1 MQQAIQ
7 KTERCIKMT
16 DRKNSII
23 IGRACTGKT
32 QNFIVPTIK
41 YVCTNNKENM
51 VVISPKDDIKE
62 HCLKKLQEYGYN
74 YVDVSVEEAQS
85 KQFFTEY
92 YKDIPEPNV
101 VFISGIGL
109 IEPEVT
115 DKILFNFMNMTK
127 ITKHDHIRIFIDEA
141 NIVDKI
147 SNLPEFIETSKAN
160 AYSVMMA
167 TQSVNLLENGRTYS
181 ADEIINGFETVIFTD
196 EKEKKRYSE
205 TAV

>member
-1 MQQAIQ
+1 
-7 KTERCIKMT
+7 MT

>member
-1 MQQAIQ
+1 
-7 KTERCIKMT
+7 MT

-181 ADEIINGFETVIFTD
+181 ADEIINGLETVILTD

>member
-1 MQQAIQ
+1 
-7 KTERCIKMT
+7 MT

-74 YVDVSVEEAQS
+74 CVDVSVEEAQS

-147 SNLPEFIETSKAN
+147 SNLPEFIENSKVN

-167 TQSVNLLENGRTYS
+167 TQSVTLLENGRTYS
-181 ADEIINGFETVIFTD
+181 ADEVINGFETVIFTD